1 MNEEL
6 ELAKVSLKNANDYA
20 DIKSNPVVESVLMPI
35 VKAVPVIGDMI
46 DSSMNKV
53 IEEFQ
58 KKKEKELIE
67 VILKDKN
74 SITYNNMMLIIAT
87 YVAKKKQNDDLVTE
101 SVKEC
106 TNKVYVAMWNR
117 WIDGTAG
124 AGCR

>member
-6 ELAKVSLKNANDYA
+6 ELGKVSLKNANDYA

-58 KKKEKELIE
+58 EKKENELI
-67 VILKDKN
+67 VLFLFHRQASTWTFPVPTN
-74 SITYNNMMLIIAT
+74 GLI
-87 YVAKKKQNDDLVTE
+87 
-101 SVKEC
+101 C
-106 TNKVYVAMWNR
+106 T
-117 WIDGTAG
+117 
-124 AGCR
+124 